1 MQGFQPGK
9 QKPKNYANGGI
20 VKGPGTGT
28 SDSVPA
34 IVPKDGYVMPADS
47 TQALGFKPGA
57 RKVNVSNG
65 EAVLTPEQVQAAG
78 GFEALDA
85 MKAATHMP
93 VPDGQAVEGPKFFF
107 ANGGAVDDEEP
118 RRAQYIDRFGTPQV
132 MSADQTSA
140 LQAQNAAYVAGAQ
153 AKAAANPP
161 VQQDPVAPVAAAPV
175 QSGFASAMERN
186 QRALDASTASGPVS
200 PKAAPEKPVMPTEV
214 EGWRT
219 KAVMDGAAEDAKLAW
234 ERGNVGETA
243 GALAR
248 GAITAVPTAVY
259 EFGANTLAP
268 VAGFAKGVWD
278 GLSGNTG
285 PQAAPTTAKKPT
297 TQVVAPAPAAR
308 ATQAPAGPAAAST
321 STTPG
326 AATPPGKTQPAA
338 APAPA
343 PAQVAPGVYQH
354 GRGQYSDSP
363 DGMGFNPGFTG
374 QPSAQNDAAAQ
385 ALADNSMRGF
395 RPAGVEPTAPAAS
408 QNLTPADTG
417 QGSGFGLLNSNRIAI
432 RNAMIDAKQGD
443 PGAQDVLRGLISQQA
458 AAPGQ
463 QIERDQMAQRGQES
477 AADRALRAEE
487 LQSARGFRAGQ
498 LANDSA
504 RTALDAKKTGQ
515 EMEARGFE
523 IGQAKRMETLRSQY
537 EAAADPKV
545 RADLAQR
552 IRTLS
557 GKDDQANRFTVVP
570 GGQEWDATAGVM
582 RNVPGRVLN
591 NQTGQF
597 VDGAGAGKALPPL
610 KDNPA
615 AMTIAND
622 LSLSKEQ
629 RAAKLREMGY
639 R

>member
-28 SDSVPA
+28 SDDVPA

-47 TQALGFKPGA
+47 TQALGFKPGMRPA
-57 RKVNVSNG
+57 NVSNG

-78 GFEALDA
+78 GFQALEA
-85 MKAATHMP
+85 MKAATHTP
-93 VPDGQAVEGPKFFF
+93 VPEQGVAEEPKFFF
-107 ANGGAVDDEEP
+107 ANGGATDEE
-118 RRAQYIDRFGTPQV
+118 RRKMLEQIPNSAPPGWTGGTGERV
-132 MSADQTSA
+132 TGNDFTRNVSNTVNA
-140 LQAQNAAYVAGAQ
+140 LAPVSGAATPIVAGVARGFAGG
-153 AKAAANPP
+153 AKAAAASP
-161 VQQDPVAPVAAAPV
+161 VLEKAAAYGAPAL
-175 QSGFASAMERN
+175 GF
-186 QRALDASTASGPVS
+186 
-200 PKAAPEKPVMPTEV
+200 
-214 EGWRT
+214 
-219 KAVMDGAAEDAKLAW
+219 
-234 ERGNVGETA
+234 
-243 GALAR
+243 GALASAANSDR
-248 GAITAVPTAVY
+248 SPAAPSTAMAPTARPAQAARQSASQMPA
-259 EFGANTLAP
+259 EPGTP
-268 VAGFAKGVWD
+268 VATA
-278 GLSGNTG
+278 SAQNPASQ
-285 PQAAPTTAKKPT
+285 PQ
-297 TQVVAPAPAAR
+297 
-308 ATQAPAGPAAAST
+308 
-321 STTPG
+321 G
-326 AATPPGKTQPAA
+326 AQ
-338 APAPA
+338 
-343 PAQVAPGVYQH
+343 QIAPGVYRQ

-363 DGMGFNPGFTG
+363 DGMGFKPGFTG

-408 QNLTPADTG
+408 QNLTPADAG

-504 RTALDAKKTGQ
+504 RTALEAKKTGQ

-523 IGQAKRMETLRSQY
+523 VGQAKRMETLRAQY
-537 EAAADPKV
+537 ESATDPKV
-545 RADLAQR
+545 RADLEKR
-552 IRTLS
+552 IRVMS

-610 KDNPA
+610 KDNTA
-615 AMTIAND
+615 AMTIVND
-622 LSLSKEQ
+622 PSLSKEQ

-639 R
+639 N

>member
-28 SDSVPA
+28 SDDVPA
-34 IVPKDGYVMPADS
+34 MVPKDGYIMPADS
-47 TQALGFKPGA
+47 TQALGFKPGMRPA
-57 RKVNVSNG
+57 NVSNG

-78 GFEALDA
+78 GFQALEA
-85 MKAATHMP
+85 MKAATHTP
-93 VPDGQAVEGPKFFF
+93 VPEQGVAEEPKFFF
-107 ANGGAVDDEEP
+107 ANGGATDEE
-118 RRAQYIDRFGTPQV
+118 RRKMLEQIPNSAPPGWTGGTGERV
-132 MSADQTSA
+132 TGNDFTRNVSNTVNA
-140 LQAQNAAYVAGAQ
+140 LAPVSGAAAPIVAGVARGFSGG
-153 AKAAANPP
+153 AKAAAASP
-161 VQQDPVAPVAAAPV
+161 VLEKAAAYGTPAL
-175 QSGFASAMERN
+175 GF
-186 QRALDASTASGPVS
+186 
-200 PKAAPEKPVMPTEV
+200 
-214 EGWRT
+214 
-219 KAVMDGAAEDAKLAW
+219 
-234 ERGNVGETA
+234 
-243 GALAR
+243 GALASAANSDR
-248 GAITAVPTAVY
+248 SPSAPSTAMAPTASP
-259 EFGANTLAP
+259 A
-268 VAGFAKGVWD
+268 
-278 GLSGNTG
+278 
-285 PQAAPTTAKKPT
+285 QAARQSAS
-297 TQVVAPAPAAR
+297 QMPAEPGTPAAT
-308 ATQAPAGPAAAST
+308 ASAQDPASQPQ
-321 STTPG
+321 G
-326 AATPPGKTQPAA
+326 AQ
-338 APAPA
+338 
-343 PAQVAPGVYQH
+343 QIAPGVYRQ

-363 DGMGFNPGFTG
+363 DGMGFKPGFTG

-408 QNLTPADTG
+408 QNLTPADAG

-537 EAAADPKV
+537 EAATDPKV

-552 IRTLS
+552 IRVLS

-582 RNVPGRVLN
+582 RNVPARVLN

-597 VDGAGAGKALPPL
+597 VDGTGGKSLPPL
-610 KDNPA
+610 KDNNA
-615 AMTIAND
+615 AMAVVND
-622 LSLSKEQ
+622 VSLSKEQ
-629 RAAKLREMGY
+629 RAAKLRELGY
-639 R
+639 N